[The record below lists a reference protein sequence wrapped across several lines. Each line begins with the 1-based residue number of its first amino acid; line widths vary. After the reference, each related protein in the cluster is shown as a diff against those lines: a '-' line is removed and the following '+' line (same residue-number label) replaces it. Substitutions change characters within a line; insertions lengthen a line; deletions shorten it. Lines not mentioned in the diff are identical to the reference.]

1 MAKQILIGIEEQ
13 NLNEVAHYLMIYFP
27 YNEEMCI
34 YTDTWMDELYEN
46 EYPLVSK
53 GIWSGII
60 NLKTHKLLNWK
71 LEYGSLYLQAKVCDS
86 GTYFLLDKDKKTIC
100 KIADYVPNGLIP
112 EVDDCGDYIRL
123 RINEDDTVENWF
135 EEPDFSDFMEDSE
148 VVEKIDTSVEEE
160 PILDTKVEFTYSQLM
175 AKLFRLPKFIQMEI
189 GKALIANAS
198 EEFEKEE

>member
-1 MAKQILIGIEEQ
+1 M
-13 NLNEVAHYLMIYFP
+13 
-27 YNEEMCI
+27 
-34 YTDTWMDELYEN
+34 
-46 EYPLVSK
+46 
-53 GIWSGII
+53 
-60 NLKTHKLLNWK
+60 
-71 LEYGSLYLQAKVCDS
+71 
-86 GTYFLLDKDKKTIC
+86 LDKDKKTIC

-123 RINEDDTVENWF
+123 RINEGGTIENWF
-135 EEPDFSDFMEDSE
+135 EEPNFSDFMEDSE